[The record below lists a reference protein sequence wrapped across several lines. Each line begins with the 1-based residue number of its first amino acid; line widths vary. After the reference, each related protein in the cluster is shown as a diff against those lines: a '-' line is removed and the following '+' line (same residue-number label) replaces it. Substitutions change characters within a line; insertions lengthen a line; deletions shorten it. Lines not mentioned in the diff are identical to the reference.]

1 LIDIGY
7 TTTSGADTITE
18 SCNSIVDANDIIFAL
33 KETLSTRDDIA
44 TLFMQQL
51 MPNEDDEL
59 VMEKFAW
66 LDSVS

>member
-7 TTTSGADTITE
+7 TTISGADTITE
-18 SCNSIVDANDIIFAL
+18 SCNSIADANDAIFILREAL
-33 KETLSTRDDIA
+33 SSRDDIA

-51 MPNEDDEL
+51 TPNEDSEL

-66 LDSVS
+66 LDAT